1 MFSSNAYFIKFAYMN
16 ILVTGANGQLGTELR
31 NVAGS
36 SRNHYIFTDVTTIQG
51 VETVSLDITD
61 EDAVRLVC
69 ESEQV
74 GVIVNC
80 AAYTNVE
87 QAEDDPVWAELL
99 NCTAVGNLAK
109 VAAERGATMIHISTD
124 YVFHGD
130 RPLPCEEDWETDPL
144 GVYGSTKLA
153 GENAL
158 EKSGCKYILLRTAW
172 LYSPYGKNFVKTMR
186 SLMSQRDSVKVV
198 FDQVGTPTYA
208 LDLAKVIF
216 KIIEENLLAK
226 TGIYHFSN
234 EGAIS
239 WYDFAE
245 AIRDLSNI
253 ECNVQPC
260 HTEEFPTKAER
271 PRFSV
276 LDKTKIKA
284 TFGIRIPYW
293 RDSLKDCI
301 NRLNETNDQ

>member
-1 MFSSNAYFIKFAYMN
+1 MN

-69 ESEQV
+69 ESERV
-74 GVIVNC
+74 DVIVNC
-80 AAYTNVE
+80 AAYTNVDR
-87 QAEDDPVWAELL
+87 AEDDPVWAELL
-99 NCTAVGNLAK
+99 NCAAVGNLAK

-130 RPLPCEEDWETDPL
+130 RPMPCKEDWETYPL

-153 GENAL
+153 GEKAL

-172 LYSPYGKNFVKTMR
+172 LYSPYRKNFVKTMR
-186 SLMSQRDSVKVV
+186 SLMSQQDSVKVV
-198 FDQVGTPTYA
+198 FDQLGTPTYA
-208 LDLAKVIF
+208 LDLAEVIF

-226 TGIYHFSN
+226 TGVYHFSN

-253 ECNVQPC
+253 ECDVRPC

-271 PRFSV
+271 PKFSV

-301 NRLNETNDQ
+301 NRLNETNGQ

>member
-1 MFSSNAYFIKFAYMN
+1 
-16 ILVTGANGQLGTELR
+16 
-31 NVAGS
+31 
-36 SRNHYIFTDVTTIQG
+36 
-51 VETVSLDITD
+51 
-61 EDAVRLVC
+61 
-69 ESEQV
+69 
-74 GVIVNC
+74 
-80 AAYTNVE
+80 
-87 QAEDDPVWAELL
+87 
-99 NCTAVGNLAK
+99 
-109 VAAERGATMIHISTD
+109 
-124 YVFHGD
+124 
-130 RPLPCEEDWETDPL
+130 
-144 GVYGSTKLA
+144 
-153 GENAL
+153 
-158 EKSGCKYILLRTAW
+158 
-172 LYSPYGKNFVKTMR
+172 MR

-253 ECNVQPC
+253 ECDVQPC

-293 RDSLKDCI
+293 RDSLTKILGSRQDKDKSDLW
-301 NRLNETNDQ
+301 NQDSLLERFFERLHQQAGRN

>member
-1 MFSSNAYFIKFAYMN
+1 MFSSNAYFIKFAFMN

-36 SRNHYIFTDVTTIQG
+36 SRNHYIFTDVTTIHG

-186 SLMSQRDSVKVV
+186 ALMSQRDSVKVV

-260 HTEEFPTKAER
+260 HTEEFPSKAER

>member
-1 MFSSNAYFIKFAYMN
+1 
-16 ILVTGANGQLGTELR
+16 
-31 NVAGS
+31 
-36 SRNHYIFTDVTTIQG
+36 
-51 VETVSLDITD
+51 
-61 EDAVRLVC
+61 
-69 ESEQV
+69 
-74 GVIVNC
+74 
-80 AAYTNVE
+80 
-87 QAEDDPVWAELL
+87 
-99 NCTAVGNLAK
+99 
-109 VAAERGATMIHISTD
+109 MIHISTD

-253 ECNVQPC
+253 ECDVQPC

>member
-1 MFSSNAYFIKFAYMN
+1 MAPRSWQERMREI
-16 ILVTGANGQLGTELR
+16 
-31 NVAGS
+31 
-36 SRNHYIFTDVTTIQG
+36 
-51 VETVSLDITD
+51 
-61 EDAVRLVC
+61 RL
-69 ESEQV
+69 QV
-74 GVIVNC
+74 HL
-80 AAYTNVE
+80 
-87 QAEDDPVWAELL
+87 AED
-99 NCTAVGNLAK
+99 GLALFALWEK
-109 VAAERGATMIHISTD
+109 FRED
-124 YVFHGD
+124 YA
-130 RPLPCEEDWETDPL
+130 LPDVPE
-144 GVYGSTKLA
+144 GF
-153 GENAL
+153 GE
-158 EKSGCKYILLRTAW
+158 G
-172 LYSPYGKNFVKTMR
+172 GTMR

-253 ECNVQPC
+253 ECDVQPC
-260 HTEEFPTKAER
+260 HTEEFPTKAERPR

-301 NRLNETNDQ
+301 NRLDETNDQ